1 MLRKTKEK
9 GLKMKRSKTLII
21 TIPLMVILLGL
32 VMYQFIYLRT
42 QANVA
47 LIKEGQSVKTKTL
60 EKYITLISE
69 KPQLEKKLV
78 SLKEARKA
86 DDSKLIEGQTPS
98 LAAAALQDIVKNTVT
113 GSGGTISSERV
124 GKPETLGKFNV
135 ISVSIDTVLPDSR
148 ALSDILYSLETRT
161 PYLIVKEIDIRI
173 RDYRNPRELMVK
185 LDVSAITGSR

>member
-21 TIPLMVILLGL
+21 TIPLMVALLGL
-32 VMYQFIYLRT
+32 VMYQFVYLRT
-42 QANVA
+42 QAHVA
-47 LIKEGQSVKTKTL
+47 LIKEGQSIKTKTL
-60 EKYITLISE
+60 EKYIALISE
-69 KPQLEKKLV
+69 KPKLEIKLI

-98 LAAAALQDIVKNTVT
+98 LAAATLQDIVKNTVT

-124 GKPETLGKFNV
+124 VKPEDLGKFNV

-148 ALSDILYSLETRT
+148 ALSDILYSLETQT
-161 PYLIVKEIDIRI
+161 PYLIVKELDIRI
-173 RDYRNPRELMVK
+173 RDFRNPRELMVK
-185 LDVSAITGSR
+185 LDVSAITGGR

>member
-69 KPQLEKKLV
+69 KPQLGKKLI